1 MSNKNPTHKFPSGDA
16 HPRNGGRPRKVDTA
30 IRGVPKDAQL
40 LIYKQLHRALECS
53 TKAEAIDLLKSHT
66 TDRYGFVFELAVYH
80 LNGKNGWQTFSD
92 ILDRL
97 FGKPRQTS
105 DVSLNTGDLSLDLNI
120 IGEDGDK

>member
-1 MSNKNPTHKFPSGDA
+1 MAKHKFTSENN
-16 HPRNGGRPRKVDTA
+16 PRNGGRPRKVGSA

-40 LIYKQLHRALECS
+40 LIYEQLHRALECS
-53 TKAEAIDLLKSHT
+53 TKAEAIDRLKSHT
-66 TDRYGFVFELAVYH
+66 TERYGFVFELAVYH

-105 DVSLNTGDLSLDLNI
+105 EVSLNTGDLSLDLNI

>member
-1 MSNKNPTHKFPSGDA
+1 MPTKKFSSTYQP
-16 HPRNGGRPRKVDTA
+16 NNNGRPRKVDTA
-30 IRGVPKDAQL
+30 IRGIPKDAQQ
-40 LIYKQLHRALECS
+40 LIYEQLHRALECS
-53 TKAEAIDLLKSHT
+53 TKAEAVELLKSHT
-66 TDRYGFVFELAVYH
+66 TERYGFVFELAVYH

-105 DVSLNTGDLSLDLNI
+105 EVSLNTHDLSLDLNI